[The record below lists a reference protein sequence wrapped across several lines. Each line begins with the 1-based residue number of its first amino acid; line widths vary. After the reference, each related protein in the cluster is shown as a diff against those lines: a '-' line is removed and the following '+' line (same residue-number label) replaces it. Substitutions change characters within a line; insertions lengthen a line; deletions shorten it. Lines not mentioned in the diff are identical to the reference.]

1 VELDV
6 KRIAEALPTLA
17 AGLSPEKFDAVSQAI
32 MTTDTRPKTASA
44 ELSASGGVI
53 RIAGMTKGAGMI
65 MPMMATTLG
74 FVMTDAGIA
83 PNRLR
88 AMLREANEESYSRL
102 SVDGDTSTNDT
113 LLVLANGASG
123 IKLASKDSDVF
134 LGMLTKLLQ
143 DLAQQI
149 ARDGEGATK
158 LVTISVEGTKTRDEA
173 ARIARGI
180 ANSPLVKTA
189 IAGSD
194 PNWGR
199 IICAAGNSGVA
210 FDPAQVDIFMQGMR
224 VCRGGLAAPF
234 SEDKLK
240 AKLDEKDVSIEFII
254 KGGGEGQTR
263 FWTCDFTEDY
273 IKINA
278 SYRT

>member
-1 VELDV
+1 
-6 KRIAEALPTLA
+6 
-17 AGLSPEKFDAVSQAI
+17 
-32 MTTDTRPKTASA
+32 
-44 ELSASGGVI
+44 
-53 RIAGMTKGAGMI
+53 
-65 MPMMATTLG
+65 
-74 FVMTDAGIA
+74 
-83 PNRLR
+83 
-88 AMLREANEESYSRL
+88 
-102 SVDGDTSTNDT
+102 
-113 LLVLANGASG
+113 
-123 IKLASKDSDVF
+123 VF